1 MNAQTIEQLT
11 KSFGSRLLR
20 PQDDGYDAARRVH
33 NGSIDKQPT
42 MIAQCRSTADI
53 ADAVKFARH
62 EGLEIAVRGGGHN
75 VAGNAVCN
83 DGIMIDL
90 ATMKGAIVDPMIH
103 RIRCQGGVTWGEFN
117 RETQIHGLASTGGA
131 VSSTGV
137 AGLTLGGGL
146 GWLMGKY
153 GLALDNLV
161 SAEIV
166 TANGD
171 VVMASAEHEPDL
183 FWAIRGGGGNFGVAA
198 SFEFQVYPVGPT
210 VIGGV
215 VAHAFSDARGVL
227 RYYRELTVEL
237 PDELTV
243 FC

>member
-1 MNAQTIEQLT
+1 MKAQTIEQLAHA
-11 KSFGSRLLR
+11 FGGRLLR
-20 PQDDGYDAARRVH
+20 PQDEGYNDARRVH
-33 NGSIDKQPT
+33 NGGIDKHPAL
-42 MIAQCRSTADI
+42 IAQCRSTADI
-53 ADAVKFARH
+53 VDALKFARN
-62 EGLEIAVRGGGHN
+62 EGMEIAVRGGGHN
-75 VAGNAVCN
+75 VAGTAVCD

-90 ATMKGAIVDPMIH
+90 VPMKGAIVDPLTR

-117 RETQIHGLASTGGA
+117 RETQVHGLASTGGV

-153 GLALDNLV
+153 GLAADNLV

-166 TANGD
+166 TATGD
-171 VVMASAEHEPDL
+171 VLMASADSEPDL

-210 VIGGV
+210 VIGGLV
-215 VAHAFSDARGVL
+215 
-227 RYYRELTVEL
+227 
-237 PDELTV
+237 
-243 FC
+243 